1 MLRKEKYVNGKTDY
15 FKTTKL
21 FLANMKYLEEIAAQ
35 RNQFSD
41 QQC

>member
-35 RNQFSD
+35 RIQFSD